1 MHVKRA
7 LVFTMQSL
15 KRTHSRKRP
24 ALATTTF
31 SNFRGGRL
39 RELRLYTFICTTVK
53 CNLDCSTNKKLPLA
67 VFETISNYVVTLVKL
82 NPNLFLCRNTRGQI
96 GKPVFFT

>member
-7 LVFTMQSL
+7 YVFTMWSL
-15 KRTHSRKRP
+15 TRTHSRKRP
-24 ALATTTF
+24 AQVTTTF

-39 RELRLYTFICTTVK
+39 RELRVYTFISTTFK
-53 CNLDCSTNKKLPLA
+53 CILDCSTNKKLPLA
-67 VFETISNYVVTLVKL
+67 VFETISNHVVTLVNL
-82 NPNLFLCRNTRGQI
+82 NPNPFLCRNTRGQI